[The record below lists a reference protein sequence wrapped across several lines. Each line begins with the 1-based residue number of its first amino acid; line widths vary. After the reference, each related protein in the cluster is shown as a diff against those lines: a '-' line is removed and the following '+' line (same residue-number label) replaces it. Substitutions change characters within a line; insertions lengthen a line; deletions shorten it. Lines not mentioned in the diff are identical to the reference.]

1 MDGFLDETTG
11 VLKNKLGVASAKELE
26 LHEADFSVPRMAQLL
41 SGAKELAPTFDAA
54 YFRAIHQHIFQDVYQ
69 WAGQTR
75 AAGAFQGEKRTFAH
89 ANENELQPRVMRYAP
104 YTQIEQRLDAIG
116 EQLQRE
122 NILRGH
128 PAKDTFAERAA
139 YYFDQFNHTHG
150 FREGNG
156 RTLQIAFTQL
166 GKEAGYAVDFS
177 KVDPRELNK
186 ARDLAMLRPAGP
198 DHPVQN
204 LAALAQ
210 LFKQITEPLSGPAA
224 IAARDPQQTRPMLEP
239 LPILNMMEKLRVMQA
254 SSYEVGA
261 GLRDIDKGDTTRG
274 TQLVRQVNDVVFQPY
289 RVAELGNQIRAA
301 AREVG
306 THPVLR
312 QDAELVKD
320 TQRLAITVIAVQ
332 HVVARETFVEKA
344 GMLAEG
350 LTSHWPRE
358 AENLRQVANAVEHNA
373 PLGAENGKP
382 VNVALGLA
390 LQSTELRDVGKELHY
405 AAKVLVELQQHPSI
419 AQQLAVRAPGK
430 DVGGLER

>member
-1 MDGFLDETTG
+1 
-11 VLKNKLGVASAKELE
+11 
-26 LHEADFSVPRMAQLL
+26 MAQLL
-41 SGAKELAPTFDAA
+41 GGAKELAATFDAA

-75 AAGAFQGEKRTFAH
+75 AAGAFQGEKRTFAY
-89 ANENELQPRVMRYAP
+89 ASENEFQPRVMRYAP

-128 PAKDTFAERAA
+128 PTKDTFAERAA

-177 KVDPRELNK
+177 RVDPRELNK

-198 DHPVQN
+198 EHPVQN

-210 LFKQITEPLSGPAA
+210 LFKHITEPLPGPAA
-224 IAARDPQQTRPMLEP
+224 VAARDPQQARPVLEP
-239 LPILNMMEKLRVMQA
+239 SPILSMMEKLRVMQA

-261 GLRDIDKGDTTRG
+261 GLRDIDRGDTTRG
-274 TQLVRQVNDVVFQPY
+274 TQLVRQVNDVIFQPY

-306 THPVLR
+306 THPVLS

-320 TQRLAITVIAVQ
+320 TQRLAATVIVVQ

-344 GMLAEG
+344 GKLAES
-350 LTSHWPRE
+350 LTSHWPKE
-358 AENLRQVANAVEHNA
+358 AESLRQVAAAVEHNA
-373 PLGAENGKP
+373 PLGVENGKP

-390 LQSTELRDVGKELHY
+390 LQSTELRNVGQELHH
-405 AAKVLVELQQHPSI
+405 ATKTLVELQQHPSI

-430 DVGGLER
+430 DAGGLER